1 MEGCC
6 GAREQAGAR
15 SPNAL
20 AWRARD
26 RSDDGMLA
34 HLTPL
39 EAPLLW
45 VAFAAGV
52 AVGALGMFV
61 FKQRASRS

>member
-1 MEGCC
+1 
-6 GAREQAGAR
+6 
-15 SPNAL
+15 
-20 AWRARD
+20 
-26 RSDDGMLA
+26 MLA

-61 FKQRASRS
+61 FKQRTSRS

>member
-1 MEGCC
+1 
-6 GAREQAGAR
+6 
-15 SPNAL
+15 
-20 AWRARD
+20 
-26 RSDDGMLA
+26 MLA

-52 AVGALGMFV
+52 AVGAVAMFV
-61 FKQRASRS
+61 LKQRPSRS